1 MNSKS
6 DYVVYLYFIE
16 TKILDYA
23 VYIFLVGTKLS
34 EYDVH
39 LFLVGTK
46 ISDFF
51 SRMNTLTKEFILNFS
66 GNEFLN
72 RTANFVR
79 TVIINKN

>member
-1 MNSKS
+1 MKSKS
-6 DYVVYLYFIE
+6 DYVVYLYLVE

-23 VYIFLVGTKLS
+23 VYI
-34 EYDVH
+34 
-39 LFLVGTK
+39 FLVGTK

-72 RTANFVR
+72 RTANFMR